1 MKMDPSAKY
10 EELRNKTVPALF
22 LERVKKT
29 PQEVAL
35 RSKKLGIYQERT
47 WSNFHLRV
55 AGCAMGLTELGLR
68 RGEHLALIGDP
79 CEEYV
84 ICELAAQALGA
95 IPYGIYPTC
104 SSSEFHYLLKDG
116 NACMFIAEDQE
127 SLDRILPILNNFPGL
142 RQIIVI
148 DTKGMFG
155 VEHPSVISYE
165 KLLQNGERQLAADP
179 GAFEEMVNLVGG
191 DDVLAGAERGLD
203 RLLGHA
209 GFAADQLDEH
219 VDLRVLGE
227 RNRVRHEAE
236 A

>member
-1 MKMDPSAKY
+1 MLCGPIA
-10 EELRNKTVPALF
+10 
-22 LERVKKT
+22 
-29 PQEVAL
+29 
-35 RSKKLGIYQERT
+35 
-47 WSNFHLRV
+47 
-55 AGCAMGLTELGLR
+55 GLR
-68 RGEHLALIGDP
+68 RGEHLALMGDP

-179 GAFEEMVNLVGG
+179 GAFEEMVNRIKPSDPLFIVYTSGTTG
-191 DDVLAGAERGLD
+191 NPKGVLISHGKHLAAAYTLIDHYPILMETYFSWLSLKESLGNGRGIFSPISSKRETISASIISNKSCRSIKLISTSIWVNS
-203 RLLGHA
+203 G
-209 GFAADQLDEH
+209 
-219 VDLRVLGE
+219 
-227 RNRVRHEAE
+227 
-236 A
+236 